1 MRVYLPQVDTYTFLT
16 SQYEEQKE
24 VKMAQGVA
32 GTDEDEV
39 NSNVQVRRNFCGHSA
54 FWETLNGYICMP
66 PSSQKEIC
74 KLLGPKN
81 KYESQTPNKSSF
93 T

>member
-1 MRVYLPQVDTYTFLT
+1 M
-16 SQYEEQKE
+16 
-24 VKMAQGVA
+24 
-32 GTDEDEV
+32 
-39 NSNVQVRRNFCGHSA
+39 NSCGHSA
-54 FWETLNGYICMP
+54 FWEILNGYICMP
-66 PSSQKEIC
+66 PSSRKEIG